1 MEVREYNIILHME
14 TRQDE
19 QDSEIQV
26 KCRFLN
32 LSYVP
37 VAILAQAEW
46 RPRCGTAHW
55 RMKQAAAYPFTAGH
69 IAVPVKQQARK
80 LIYDSRRNGSFT
92 AAS

>member
-1 MEVREYNIILHME
+1 MELRKFNIILHIE
-14 TRQDE
+14 TKQDE

-26 KCRFLN
+26 KCRFFK

-46 RPRCGTAHW
+46 RSGTGHW

-69 IAVPVKQQARK
+69 IAVPVTQQARK
-80 LIYDSRRNGSFT
+80 LIYDSLRNGSFT